1 MFSVLNFSMDSA
13 GTRKTLINRLR
24 QTNSDTRSWSEFYEL
39 YWKLV
44 YSVARKAGLSETDA
58 EDVVQETY
66 LKVSKSIKKF
76 DYDPSKG
83 RFRNRLCLITKQQV
97 ANHYRKSKNLPPLPS
112 NWNEDPDEPARDI
125 PDPTSDWDSLW
136 ESEDRKHTMHLA
148 LTKLK
153 DKVKPKPYQI
163 FLAHCIKGMP
173 VKEVASLLEVSDN
186 EVYLAKSRVMPL
198 FEEEIKAL
206 GKAEN

>member
-1 MFSVLNFSMDSA
+1 MDPA
-13 GTRKTLINRLR
+13 GTRETLINRMR

-58 EDVVQETY
+58 EDVVQETF

-83 RFRNRLCLITKQQV
+83 RFRNWLCLITKQQV

-136 ESEDRKHTMHLA
+136 EAEDRKHTMHLA

-173 VKEVASLLEVSDN
+173 VKEVVSLLEVSDN

-206 GKAEN
+206 SEAEN

>member
-1 MFSVLNFSMDSA
+1 MDAA

-24 QTNSDTRSWSEFYEL
+24 QTNSDTRSWSEFYNL

-44 YSVARKAGLSETDA
+44 YSVALKAGLSETDA
-58 EDVVQETY
+58 EDVVQETF

-76 DYDPSKG
+76 EYDPSKG
-83 RFRNRLCLITKQQV
+83 RFRSWLCLITKQQV
-97 ANHYRKSKNLPPLPS
+97 ANHYRKTNKLPELPS
-112 NWNEDPDEPARDI
+112 FWNEDPDEPPVNI
-125 PDPTSDWDSLW
+125 PDPTSDWEAIW
-136 ESEDRKHTMHLA
+136 ETEDRKHTMHLA
-148 LTKLK
+148 LTRLK

-173 VKEVASLLEVSDN
+173 VKEVAALLEVSDN

-198 FEEEIKAL
+198 FEQEIQEL
-206 GKAEN
+206 GETEK

>member
-1 MFSVLNFSMDSA
+1 MDPA

-58 EDVVQETY
+58 EDVVQETF

-83 RFRNRLCLITKQQV
+83 RFRNWLCLITKQQV

-173 VKEVASLLEVSDN
+173 VKEVASLLEVSNN

-206 GKAEN
+206 GRADN

>member
-1 MFSVLNFSMDSA
+1 MDPT

-24 QTNSDTRSWSEFYEL
+24 QTNSDTRSWSEFYNL

-44 YSVARKAGLSETDA
+44 YSVALKAGLSEADA
-58 EDVVQETY
+58 QDVVQETF

-76 DYDPSKG
+76 DYDPNRG
-83 RFRNRLCLITKQQV
+83 RFRNWLCLITKQQV
-97 ANHYRKSKNLPPLPS
+97 ANHYRKSKNLPELPS
-112 NWNEDPDEPARDI
+112 FWNEDPDEPARQI
-125 PDPTSDWDSLW
+125 PDPTSDWEALW
-136 ESEDRKHTMHLA
+136 EAEDREHIMHLA

-186 EVYLAKSRVMPL
+186 EVYLTKSRVTPL
-198 FEEEIKAL
+198 FEMEIKAFCET
-206 GKAEN
+206 EN

>member
-1 MFSVLNFSMDSA
+1 MDPS

-24 QTNSDTRSWSEFYEL
+24 KTNSDTRSWSEFYDL

-44 YSVARKAGLSETDA
+44 YSVALKAGLSEADA
-58 EDVVQETY
+58 QDVVQETF

-76 DYDPSKG
+76 DYDPNRG
-83 RFRNRLCLITKQQV
+83 RFRNWLCLITKQQV
-97 ANHYRKSKNLPPLPS
+97 ANHYRKSKNLPELPS
-112 NWNEDPDEPARDI
+112 FWNEDPDEPARQI
-125 PDPTSDWDSLW
+125 PDPTSDWEALW
-136 ESEDRKHTMHLA
+136 EAEDREHIMHLA

-186 EVYLAKSRVMPL
+186 EVYLTKSRVTPL
-198 FEEEIKAL
+198 FEMEIKAFCET
-206 GKAEN
+206 EN

>member
-1 MFSVLNFSMDSA
+1 MDPA

-58 EDVVQETY
+58 EDVVQETF

-83 RFRNRLCLITKQQV
+83 RFRNWLCLITKQQV

-112 NWNEDPDEPARDI
+112 NWNEDPDKPARDI

-206 GKAEN
+206 GRADN

>member
-1 MFSVLNFSMDSA
+1 MDPA

-58 EDVVQETY
+58 EDVVQETF

-83 RFRNRLCLITKQQV
+83 RFRNWLCLITKQQV

-112 NWNEDPDEPARDI
+112 NWNENPDEPARDI

-186 EVYLAKSRVMPL
+186 EVYLAKSRVMHL
-198 FEEEIKAL
+198 FKEEIKAL

>member
-1 MFSVLNFSMDSA
+1 MFSVFNFFMDPS

-58 EDVVQETY
+58 EDVVQETL

-83 RFRNRLCLITKQQV
+83 RFRNWLCLITKQQV

-206 GKAEN
+206 GRADN

>member
-1 MFSVLNFSMDSA
+1 MDPS

-24 QTNSDTRSWSEFYEL
+24 KTNSDTRSWSEFYDL

-44 YSVARKAGLSETDA
+44 YSVARKAGLSEADA
-58 EDVVQETY
+58 QDVVQETF

-83 RFRNRLCLITKQQV
+83 RFRNWLCLITKQQV
-97 ANHYRKSKNLPPLPS
+97 ANHYRKESKLPELPAF
-112 NWNEDPDEPARDI
+112 WNEDPDEPARQI
-125 PDPTSDWDSLW
+125 PDPTSDWEGLW
-136 ESEDRKHTMHLA
+136 EAEDRKHTMHLA
-148 LTKLK
+148 LTRLK
-153 DKVKPKPYQI
+153 DTVKPKTYQI

-173 VKEVASLLEVSDN
+173 VKEVTALLEVSDN
-186 EVYLAKSRVMPL
+186 EVYLAKSRIMPL

-206 GKAEN
+206 GEAKK